1 MGLLEIAFSVMLEEL
16 LRRAGLM
23 QNTGTETIL
32 FVDDNEDIAMVAK
45 LLLQRFGYTVV
56 TYLSG
61 VEALKTFKLTP
72 DKFDLVISD
81 IGMPGMN
88 GYELIA
94 EIRRIRQNIPIL
106 LCSGSDEIDMVNNVK
121 QCVAEGFLLKPF
133 TMQELSRMT
142 RSVLD
147 NPFPRFSG
155 TALNNKLLTE
165 MA

>member
-1 MGLLEIAFSVMLEEL
+1 
-16 LRRAGLM
+16 M

-81 IGMPGMN
+81 IGMPGMD
-88 GYELIA
+88 GYDLIA

-121 QCVAEGFLLKPF
+121 QYVAEGFLLKPF

-147 NPFPRFSG
+147 NPFPRFPRFS
-155 TALNNKLLTE
+155 
-165 MA
+165 

>member
-1 MGLLEIAFSVMLEEL
+1 
-16 LRRAGLM
+16 M

-45 LLLQRFGYTVV
+45 LLLQRFGYTVI

-61 VEALKTFKLTP
+61 VEALKTFKSAP
-72 DKFDLVISD
+72 DRFDLVISD
-81 IGMPGMN
+81 IGMPGMD
-88 GYELIA
+88 GYDLIA

-106 LCSGSDEIDMVNNVK
+106 LCSGSDEFDIINNVEK
-121 QCVAEGFLLKPF
+121 SAADGFLLKPF

-147 NPFPRFSG
+147 NPFPIFS
-155 TALNNKLLTE
+155 
-165 MA
+165 